1 MDTLSAYRECDVAL
15 GIVFSR
21 HMRETML
28 NKKLIRYVLLALV
41 VGLIAAAC
49 SSSDSTD
56 TTMSADMEMD
66 GGHEEFSF
74 GEPAMATEATRV
86 IEISA
91 NDDFTFDPDKI
102 AVTEGEVITFKVTND
117 GKIPHDFVLG
127 ELAVQV
133 EHEAEMQD
141 MTGDDSMAHEEPNAF
156 VIDPGETK
164 EMTWHMT
171 ESGEI
176 IMGCHQ
182 PGHYVAGMKGTIET
196 SS

>member
-1 MDTLSAYRECDVAL
+1 MRWRA

-21 HMRETML
+21 HLRETTL
-28 NKKLIRYVLLALV
+28 NKKMIRYVLLALV

-49 SSSDSTD
+49 TSSDSTD
-56 TTMSADMEMD
+56 TTMSTDMEMD
-66 GGHEEFSF
+66 ELHEEFSF
-74 GEPAMATEATRV
+74 GESAMAAEATRV

-91 NDDFTFDPDKI
+91 SDDFTFDPDRI
-102 AVTEGEVITFKVTND
+102 VVTEGEVITFKVTND

-127 ELAVQV
+127 DVAAQDQ
-133 EHEAEMQD
+133 HEAEMQD

-156 VIDPGETK
+156 VIDPGETR

-182 PGHYVAGMKGTIET
+182 PGHYVAGMKGTIDVR
-196 SS
+196 S

>member
-1 MDTLSAYRECDVAL
+1 VILETGE
-15 GIVFSR
+15 G
-21 HMRETML
+21 ETML
-28 NKKLIRYVLLALV
+28 NKKLLRQVLLVLV

-56 TTMSADMEMD
+56 TTMSAEMEIAD
-66 GGHEEFSF
+66 EHTKFSF
-74 GEPAMATEATRV
+74 GEPALATEATRV

-91 NDDFTFDPDKI
+91 NDDFTFDPDEI
-102 AVTEGEVITFKVTND
+102 VVTEGEVITFRVRND
-117 GKIPHDFVLG
+117 GNISHDFVLG
-127 ELAVQV
+127 DIATQD

-171 ESGEI
+171 ESVEV

-182 PGHYVAGMKGTIET
+182 PGHYVSGMKGTIDV

>member
-1 MDTLSAYRECDVAL
+1 
-15 GIVFSR
+15 
-21 HMRETML
+21 ML
-28 NKKLIRYVLLALV
+28 NKKLIRQVLLALV
-41 VGLIAAAC
+41 VGLMAAAC

-56 TTMSADMEMD
+56 TTMSAEMD
-66 GGHEEFSF
+66 MDEEHTEFSF
-74 GEPAMATEATRV
+74 GEPALATEATRV

-91 NDDFTFDPDKI
+91 NDDFTFDPDEI
-102 AVTEGEVITFKVTND
+102 VVTEGEVITLKVTND

-127 ELAVQV
+127 DIATQD
-133 EHEAEMQD
+133 EHEEEMQD

-182 PGHYVAGMKGTIET
+182 PGHYVAGMKGTIDV
-196 SS
+196 SG